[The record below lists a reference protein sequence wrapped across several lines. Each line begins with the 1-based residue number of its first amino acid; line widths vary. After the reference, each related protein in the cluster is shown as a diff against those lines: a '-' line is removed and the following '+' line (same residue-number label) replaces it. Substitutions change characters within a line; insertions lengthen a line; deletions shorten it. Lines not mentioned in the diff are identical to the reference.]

1 MKSLQSLSR
10 KRTLHQIKVSTN
22 NCLLRLLYFKQNK
35 KIHYLSTPLP
45 DTKITFDSHT
55 QRNSTSEKL
64 PPMFKDHYSNNHLV
78 TNVEK
83 LLFEQNLTLIS
94 TEIKITGMIRYDK
107 SFCPWP
113 GCLLQSKR
121 GLAQSSHSLLDGIKH
136 WGTSLKLWHAE
147 SISWGIGYGITLL
160 VSSLT
165 VDPLLTLT
173 SCSAVTVVDVA
184 ELDSPDV
191 DGDTVLTGPE
201 SEDIFKTQKRKCRW
215 GQMVL
220 NLNCLYT
227 VATFFEQL
235 LFVQRK
241 SPSLFCTWQ
250 YPVGLDGPW
259 EAPWYTA

>member
-1 MKSLQSLSR
+1 
-10 KRTLHQIKVSTN
+10 
-22 NCLLRLLYFKQNK
+22 
-35 KIHYLSTPLP
+35 
-45 DTKITFDSHT
+45 
-55 QRNSTSEKL
+55 
-64 PPMFKDHYSNNHLV
+64 MFKDHYSNNHLV

-121 GLAQSSHSLLDGIKH
+121 GLPQSSHSLLDGIKH

-160 VSSLT
+160 VSSLI

-191 DGDTVLTGPE
+191 DGDTVLTGPRVRRHFQNTKKKLYA
-201 SEDIFKTQKRKCRW
+201 DGGKRFSTSTVYRCHFFWTALGSCSRKVHLSSAHDNTPW
-215 GQMVL
+215 G
-220 NLNCLYT
+220 
-227 VATFFEQL
+227 
-235 LFVQRK
+235 
-241 SPSLFCTWQ
+241 
-250 YPVGLDGPW
+250 
-259 EAPWYTA
+259 